1 MWWIFV
7 TPVTNGS
14 VKVNGTNLLLT
25 VPAGPEH
32 KLWSGGH
39 NTVRVVQ
46 SVANGDFLIQAK
58 FDSSL
63 TVSSGAPSQM
73 QGILVE
79 QDSSNLLRF
88 DELAGW
94 GAVSMFS
101 GKIIGGVA
109 SSTID
114 VGITPSYPIWLR
126 VQRTGNTFTFSWSTN
141 GTSFTTAGSFTQAL
155 TVNRVGL
162 YGGNAGSPAPAFTAS
177 VDYFLSGSGPDLTI
191 TKSHT
196 GNFTLGGTGS
206 YPITATNS
214 GNAPTSGTVTVADT
228 LPTGLTP
235 TTATGT
241 GWSCGI
247 ATQTVTCTTSTALA
261 AGASYPNIT
270 LAVNVASNAPAT
282 VTNTATV
289 SGGGETNTSNDT
301 ANDPTTITP
310 HGTLVHVGGGSAH
323 PVVTNQVMT
332 FNYTPVGTNN
342 ALVILI
348 GCRSPGVT
356 SMSLTAPGWTFTP
369 ISGLVGPSGSS
380 DFIST
385 FGAITPNTTP
395 VTFTVTLTG
404 GNGNCSSNDTTVL
417 ADEFSGNDPTGG
429 TTKFEAHNES
439 FDNGVI
445 GICTGAPVTPANNND
460 AVWYG
465 CFDNVT
471 GVSGGYTKGQDDA
484 TGDWTE
490 YKILSGGMNVVQNS
504 GFVSNPNFFS
514 FALGGIS
521 IKPAGGTLFTVSGTA
536 SPTSLV
542 SGASVVLSQNGTTVA
557 STTIGSN
564 GSYTFP
570 SVANG
575 TYTVTPTQ
583 SGVIFSPTAQLVT
596 VNNGNATVPA
606 FTARASGI
614 TLVQKNMSGNESTI
628 TRISANFLS
637 NNTAGN
643 FLIVTGTAARPAGA
657 LSISDTLGN
666 TYLPAP

>member
-32 KLWSGGH
+32 DLWSGGD

-79 QDSSNLLRF
+79 QDSSNFLRF

-94 GAVSMFS
+94 GAVRMFS
-101 GKIIGGVA
+101 GKILGGVA

-301 ANDPTTITP
+301 ANDVTTINVSTP
-310 HGTLVHVGGGSAH
+310 PDLTISKSHSGNFVQGQAGATYTITVTNSGGSA
-323 PVVTNQVMT
+323 
-332 FNYTPVGTNN
+332 
-342 ALVILI
+342 
-348 GCRSPGVT
+348 T
-356 SMSLTAPGWTFTP
+356 SG
-369 ISGLVGPSGSS
+369 
-380 DFIST
+380 
-385 FGAITPNTTP
+385 
-395 VTFTVTLTG
+395 
-404 GNGNCSSNDTTVL
+404 
-417 ADEFSGNDPTGG
+417 
-429 TTKFEAHNES
+429 
-439 FDNGVI
+439 
-445 GICTGAPVTPANNND
+445 
-460 AVWYG
+460 
-465 CFDNVT
+465 
-471 GVSGGYTKGQDDA
+471 
-484 TGDWTE
+484 
-490 YKILSGGMNVVQNS
+490 
-504 GFVSNPNFFS
+504 
-514 FALGGIS
+514 
-521 IKPAGGTLFTVSGTA
+521 TVSMTDTL
-536 SPTSLV
+536 PTSL
-542 SGASVVLSQNGTTVA
+542 
-557 STTIGSN
+557 
-564 GSYTFP
+564 
-570 SVANG
+570 
-575 TYTVTPTQ
+575 TPTAI
-583 SGVIFSPTAQLVT
+583 SGTGWTCTL
-596 VNNGNATVPA
+596 ATL
-606 FTARASGI
+606 TC
-614 TLVQKNMSGNESTI
+614 
-628 TRISANFLS
+628 TR
-637 NNTAGN
+637 
-643 FLIVTGTAARPAGA
+643 
-657 LSISDTLGN
+657 SDTLVAAAS
-666 TYLPAP
+666 YPAITLTTNVASNAPAS